1 MKKINIAEK
10 SFNPFELIG
19 QKWMLISAG
28 TEDKWNTMTASWG
41 AVGVMWGKPS
51 ATCYIRKSR
60 FTKEFVDAGEYFTL
74 TVLKDGNRQALN
86 TLGSKSGR
94 DMDKMHESGLTPVFG
109 RGSADLRG
117 GRAGTHLPQ
126 ARCDRHRTGR
136 HGSGSAGQ
144 VVRRSRLPHHVY
156 RRDRSRL
163 RELISQKI
171 HQFLTVL
178 VYYQEKKYR
187 VALRPCIPIHK
198 PTPQKEEC
206 NS

>member
-1 MKKINIAEK
+1 MPK
-10 SFNPFELIG
+10 SLFNPFDLIG

-74 TVLKDGNRQALN
+74 TVLKDGNRDALN
-86 TLGSKSGR
+86 KMGSKSGR
-94 DMDKMHESGLTPVFG
+94 DMDKMHDSGLTPVFVEG
-109 RGSADLRG
+109 QPTFEEAELVLICRK
-117 GRAGTHLPQ
+117 
-126 ARCDRHRTGR
+126 ARCDRHRAGR

-163 RELISQKI
+163 RELSFANRSVNRFLQIF
-171 HQFLTVL
+171 HQFLTES
-178 VYYQEKKYR
+178 VY
-187 VALRPCIPIHK
+187 I
-198 PTPQKEEC
+198 
-206 NS
+206 

>member
-10 SFNPFELIG
+10 SFNPFDLIG

-94 DMDKMHESGLTPVFG
+94 DMDKMHESGLTPVMVEGQPTFEEAKLVLIC
-109 RGSADLRG
+109 RKACKTFI

-163 RELISQKI
+163 RELSFANRSANRFLQIF
-171 HQFLTVL
+171 HQFLTES
-178 VYYQEKKYR
+178 VY
-187 VALRPCIPIHK
+187 I
-198 PTPQKEEC
+198 
-206 NS
+206 